1 MSTPAQI
8 AANQKNAQHSTGPKS
23 EGGKAASCQNNF
35 RHGFTGAFRV
45 LASENLDEFNRL
57 VQQLSEEHQPATP
70 TETLLV
76 TQMSQAWWLRT
87 RALLLQNSCFTD
99 DSVDQKQ
106 LALYLRYQTTNER
119 SFHKALNELLR
130 LRAEKRKA
138 EIGFDSQQLKQSR
151 ARQQAELLA
160 TRACQQAEEHARK
173 QAVEKRRQEL
183 HKWNV
188 LLAQA
193 RVDNQELQNMKLET
207 PQHHIPGRVQRII
220 AAEKA
225 A

>member
-8 AANQKNAQHSTGPKS
+8 AANQKNSQLSTGPKS
-23 EGGKAASCQNNF
+23 ETGKAASSQNNF

-45 LASENLDEFNRL
+45 LSWENQDEFNRL
-57 VQQLSEEHQPATP
+57 SQQLGEEHQPSTP

-76 TQMSQAWWLRT
+76 TQLSQSWWLRS
-87 RALLLQNSCFTD
+87 RALMLQNNCFA
-99 DSVDQKQ
+99 DSVDEKQ
-106 LALYLRYQTTNER
+106 LALYLRYQTTHER
-119 SFHKALNELLR
+119 AFYKALNTLLK
-130 LRAEKRKA
+130 LRAEKKRS
-138 EIGFDSQQLKQSR
+138 EIGFESQQRK
-151 ARQQAELLA
+151 
-160 TRACQQAEEHARK
+160 QAEESRR

-183 HKWNV
+183 HRWKV

-193 RVDNQELQNMKLET
+193 RVDNQELQNMRLET
-207 PQHHIPGRVQRII
+207 PENYDTERVHRII